1 MKVSEFILATQNP
14 NKLAEFKLF
23 LSDSLDIYPLHSL
36 ESLPGPIESPE
47 ETGSTFEEN
56 ARLKALYYSSFC
68 PKGCCVIAEDSG
80 LSVDSL
86 DGAPGVYS
94 SRFSGEAADD
104 EKNIDKLLRLLDG
117 IQDRHACFMTV
128 IALACKDQVITTFTG
143 IVHGQISLERKGEN
157 GFGYDPVFY
166 YPPLRKCF
174 AQLSPEEKN
183 QVSHR
188 AKAMLALR
196 HFLLQMTD
204 KPDQ

>member
-1 MKVSEFILATQNP
+1 MKISDFILATQNP
-14 NKLAEFKLF
+14 NKVAEFQLF
-23 LSDSLDIYPLHSL
+23 LSENGQRFPLRSL

-47 ETGSTFEEN
+47 ETGVSFEEN
-56 ARLKALYYSSFC
+56 ARLKALYYSSHC
-68 PKGCCVIAEDSG
+68 PGDCCIIAEDSG

-86 DGAPGVYS
+86 AGAPGVYS
-94 SRFSGEAADD
+94 SRFAGETADD

-117 IQDRHACFMTV
+117 VEDRRARFVTV
-128 IALACKDQVITTFTG
+128 IALACGGRVITTFTG
-143 IVHGQISLERKGEN
+143 AVHGQIARKRKGEN
-157 GFGYDPVFY
+157 GFGYDPVFF

-174 AQLSPEEKN
+174 AELSPEEKN

-204 KPDQ
+204 KSGQ